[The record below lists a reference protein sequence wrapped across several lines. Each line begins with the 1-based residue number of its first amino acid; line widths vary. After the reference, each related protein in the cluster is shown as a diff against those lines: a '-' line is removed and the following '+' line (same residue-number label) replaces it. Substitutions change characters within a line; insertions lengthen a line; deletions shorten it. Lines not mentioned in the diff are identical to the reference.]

1 MIDINETKRISREM
15 AKEALDATSEEYR
28 SSASATI
35 AVNALALPEMH
46 KARTVMLYV
55 SVDKEPATLALIV
68 KLLEAGKKV
77 CLPRCADFAADGSR
91 ISEERSLEARRIKS
105 IEHLVPGPY
114 GIPEPV
120 ADDSISPVVK
130 PSKIDLVILPCVAC
144 GTDCSRLGHGA
155 GYYDRFLK
163 ELKRDTFKAA
173 LCYDKILLEGIPM
186 DEHDEYMNAVITEKT
201 VYRWRP

>member
-1 MIDINETKRISREM
+1 MPPATLSKRLNMTDINETKRISREM
-15 AKEALDATSEEYR
+15 ARDALEATSEEYR

-77 CLPRCADFAADGSR
+77 CLPRCT
-91 ISEERSLEARRIKS
+91 EQTLEARRIKS

-120 ADDSISPVVK
+120 ADDSVSPIVK